1 MPALLPTFLATSHIL
16 LAGDTVPN
24 LNYEPSCRAAVATAA
39 IASRDINSCKNDE
52 ETARASLAKIWTQYT
67 EAQRGHCVRLT
78 SLGGPPSY
86 VELLTCLEMAQGSS
100 TMRDEMPVK
109 GGQIER

>member
-52 ETARASLAKIWTQYT
+52 ETARASLAT
-67 EAQRGHCVRLT
+67 V
-78 SLGGPPSY
+78 
-86 VELLTCLEMAQGSS
+86 
-100 TMRDEMPVK
+100 
-109 GGQIER
+109 